1 MPKSPESPKKYT
13 PEEIADLEK
22 SRTISDTELL
32 KDGAKYEIDEEGNK
46 HLSATDEQ
54 IKSIEKNKEWQD
66 SVKLLRSLNG
76 DELIKLT
83 FQEPRLGM
91 YHDASG
97 TKSSGLFRFKEY
109 FGHYTGDFIV
119 IGAGNIFVWNIVKAE
134 LVDEEKN

>member
-66 SVKLLRSLNG
+66 SVKHLRSLNVV
-76 DELIKLT
+76 ELSKFTL
-83 FQEPRLGM
+83 L
-91 YHDASG
+91 
-97 TKSSGLFRFKEY
+97 
-109 FGHYTGDFIV
+109 
-119 IGAGNIFVWNIVKAE
+119 
-134 LVDEEKN
+134 